1 VVDEKRQLFT
11 QMSTYSLQLEEK
23 ENFIAHMRTI
33 DEQQILD
40 ASNSSGHFD
49 GRTKN
54 SMSSTASAPAMSCGA
69 SSESLRAG
77 AAPSPPSAAGVR
89 SRRSASRYLN
99 ENYDYKDSRA
109 SMSDKT
115 GPLSSCISPDNLKTE
130 LVQLD
135 DEIGTNKNFLPSNI
149 P

>member
-33 DEQQILD
+33 DEQQILN

-49 GRTKN
+49 SRTKN
-54 SMSSTASAPAMSCGA
+54 SMSSTAPAMSVGA
-69 SSESLRAG
+69 SSESHRAG
-77 AAPSPPSAAGVR
+77 AAPSPHSAVGVR
-89 SRRSASRYLN
+89 SRRSASRYLT
-99 ENYDYKDSRA
+99 EHYDGKDSRA
-109 SMSDKT
+109 DIGDKT
-115 GPLSSCISPDNLKTE
+115 VLLTSCISPDNLKTE

-135 DEIGTNKNFLPSNI
+135 DEIGTSKKILPSNI
-149 P
+149 L